1 MLKYLH
7 SLKNEGL
14 IKSGGIMII
23 KRNFVFAFFGILLS
37 AMLACDFSM
46 GGNAVPT
53 QSIQVQSGDA
63 IFQATANALI
73 IQNKQTADASN
84 QANQALPPTAQP
96 LPPTVEPPQP
106 TAQPTA
112 QPTVGVIPTI
122 AQTVPAEL
130 ILKVTKDR
138 SAFYCVKSDGPITLT
153 FTVEM
158 SDIERGLAIF
168 YSLYEKN
175 SGTTSDWKNVSMVRD
190 GATARTFTFNANV
203 WDGKNNFFYPPG
215 YGESW
220 FQYQFVSGDAKDR
233 TPVYR
238 SDVTFFPCAQ

>member
-1 MLKYLH
+1 MTT
-7 SLKNEGL
+7 
-14 IKSGGIMII
+14 
-23 KRNFVFAFFGILLS
+23 KRNFIFACIGILLL
-37 AMLACDFSM
+37 AMLACEFSI
-46 GGNAVPT
+46 GNNAIPT
-53 QSIQVQSGDA
+53 QSGQVQSSDL

-73 IQNKQTADASN
+73 IQNKQTVDASN
-84 QANQALPPTAQP
+84 QAITALPPTAQP
-96 LPPTVEPPQP
+96 LPPTAEP
-106 TAQPTA
+106 AQPTA
-112 QPTVGVIPTI
+112 QPTVGVVPTI
-122 AQTVPAEL
+122 SPTQPAEL
-130 ILKVTKDR
+130 ILKVAKDR
-138 SAFYCVKSDGPITLT
+138 SAFYCVKSDGPTTLT

-168 YSLYEKN
+168 YRLYEKN
-175 SGTTSDWKNVSMVRD
+175 SGTTSDWKNVSMVRN
-190 GATARTFTFNANV
+190 GTTSRIFTFNANV